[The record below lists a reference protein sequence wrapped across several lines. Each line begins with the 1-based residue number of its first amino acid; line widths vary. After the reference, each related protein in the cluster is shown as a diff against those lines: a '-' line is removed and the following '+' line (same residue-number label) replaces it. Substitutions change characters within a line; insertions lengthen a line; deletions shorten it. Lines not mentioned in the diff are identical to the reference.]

1 MLTTSV
7 ADASDKC
14 NWDQIPWSLTAT
26 SVPNATLAT
35 VLAGFMM
42 SVMAILLG
50 REGPGELRDIK
61 IAHTLAL
68 FGSGVLILGLDAF
81 LFGNISALVGPQ
93 GCAIA
98 WTEAMPATSMLM
110 VGACLMVAGLAWV
123 LAQYFVS
130 QGIWNE
136 KFNSKANRRP
146 EELKLKLKPSTKWIL
161 RLPGILTGA
170 VIITTA
176 PLVILT
182 VLMYINV
189 MNSQYHRHISFFGFR
204 RGALFLF
211 LVVYVIII
219 GWIIM
224 HKTQLLIHY
233 IDALLVKSRTE
244 RGGLNEQ
251 GGTEQLSRDKGRH
264 ELEHIEPVKLNADFG
279 LLAGTFVS
287 AVALAVLGAL
297 FAGFVGEHGPLVDAD
312 ATPGDFWI
320 YLGIVFALVPTLI
333 PILIALAVPSAPE
346 DWRPMSRSMRCV
358 SWVRDRGR
366 RPHPG
371 ERRTGPHN
379 PRAATTVGGSEHR
392 AGRGGGI

>member
-1 MLTTSV
+1 MLTSSM

-26 SVPNATLAT
+26 SAPNATLAT

-81 LFGNISALVGPQ
+81 LFGNISALVGPK

-130 QGIWNE
+130 QGIWDE
-136 KFNSKANRRP
+136 KFDRKVRAP
-146 EELKLKLKPSTKWIL
+146 GEPKLKWSTKWIL

-170 VIITTA
+170 VIVTTA

-189 MNSQYHRHISFFGFR
+189 MDTQFQRQISFFGFR
-204 RGALFLF
+204 RGPLFLF
-211 LVVYVIII
+211 LLVYVITIS
-219 GWIIM
+219 WIIS
-224 HKTQLLIHY
+224 HKTRLLIEY
-233 IDALLVKSRTE
+233 IDALLIKSSNGQGRRGEHGRTE
-244 RGGLNEQ
+244 QSL
-251 GGTEQLSRDKGRH
+251 
-264 ELEHIEPVKLNADFG
+264 ELEEPEELEDKDPVKLNSDFG

-287 AVALAVLGAL
+287 AVALAVVGAL
-297 FAGFVGEHGPLVDAD
+297 FAGFVGEHGPLVHAD

-320 YLGIVFALVPTLI
+320 YFGIVLALVPTLI

-346 DWRPMSRSMRCV
+346 DWAPPRSRAMRLFY
-358 SWVRDRGR
+358 WLTGWGR
-366 RPHPG
+366 RSLPG
-371 ERRTGPHN
+371 AGKTESRN
-379 PRAATTVGGSEHR
+379 PRAATAVSAHENKT
-392 AGRGGGI
+392 GRGGGI